1 MKTIN
6 EYKDQMLQKIDSG
19 EITIELVLATKPDTK
34 YPDWNCALKELQKDI
49 INNTFSK
56 AYSDLSQQPYVPSSS
71 LSRKGAAKNAA
82 RKSGSSIKKGIS
94 SSPKIPPPINLE
106 KAREFG
112 RSTAREKDAHKK
124 MYIDEGIAGDR
135 EENKSMRE
143 KQSWRNR
150 KHD

>member
-6 EYKDQMLQKIDSG
+6 EYKDQILQKINSG
-19 EITIELVLATKPDTK
+19 EVTIDLLLETKPHTK
-34 YPDWNCALKELQKDI
+34 NSNWNSALKELQKDI
-49 INNTFSK
+49 INNTISK
-56 AYSDLSQQPYVPSSS
+56 AYSDLYQQSYVPSSS
-71 LSRKGAAKNAA
+71 QSRKVAAANAA
-82 RKSGSSIKKGIS
+82 RKSSSSIKKGIS

-112 RSTAREKDAHKK
+112 KSTARKKDAHKK

-143 KQSWRNR
+143 RQSWRNR